1 MLVVALGLRAS
12 LCRKFIFIGTLTCIF
27 LAAGCSNDV
36 KEKIETLENNLSDVK
51 SSLNSLGQKVDDF
64 VKKQTLTN
72 YKSRQGLIKFFREL
86 KKKLAE
92 INVQDIGITASQDPE
107 TEAYKE
113 LILSKF
119 FTDPISP
126 FSNPVEYKAKK
137 VSGWN
142 GISDDS
148 TIIRK
153 ICEDQILSMLICLK
167 KKENDI
173 SIFVYD
179 GRGNVELTG

>member
-1 MLVVALGLRAS
+1 M
-12 LCRKFIFIGTLTCIF
+12 
-27 LAAGCSNDV
+27 
-36 KEKIETLENNLSDVK
+36 ENNLSDVK

-179 GRGNVELTG
+179 GRGNVELTGRFDLSAFE